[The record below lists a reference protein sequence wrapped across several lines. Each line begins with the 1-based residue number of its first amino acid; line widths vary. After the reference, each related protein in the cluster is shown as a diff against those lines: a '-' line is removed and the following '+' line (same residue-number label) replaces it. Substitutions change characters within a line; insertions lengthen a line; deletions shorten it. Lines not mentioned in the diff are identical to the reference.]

1 MIKTAD
7 VQDVAARFT
16 DWLKEVA
23 AGHEVVVTE
32 NSRPVARVVAP
43 AEVRPLA
50 SPASQ
55 PITTSVL
62 GLPVFHGRKV
72 LTPQITAA
80 EIAEEMFDRR

>member
-43 AEVRPLA
+43 VAARPLA
-50 SPASQ
+50 TRTGQ
-55 PITTSVL
+55 PVTLSVL
-62 GLPVFHGRKV
+62 GLPVFHGREV
-72 LTPQITAA
+72 LTPQVASA